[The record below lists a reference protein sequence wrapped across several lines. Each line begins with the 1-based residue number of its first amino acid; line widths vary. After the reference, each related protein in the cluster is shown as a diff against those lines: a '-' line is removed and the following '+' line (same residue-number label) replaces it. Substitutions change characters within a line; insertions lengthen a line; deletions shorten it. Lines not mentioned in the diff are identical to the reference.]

1 MGITLGFEVVSE
13 VYGICLSTLLMR
25 VWMMRGF
32 VIMEMIVGMI
42 ALTEQAKGGDVIL
55 VEYWKNE
62 GVPRDSWDTGK
73 SEVED
78 HDGIARWVIGLF
90 G

>member
-1 MGITLGFEVVSE
+1 
-13 VYGICLSTLLMR
+13 
-25 VWMMRGF
+25 MRGV

-55 VEYWKNE
+55 FEFWKNE
-62 GVPRDSWDTGK
+62 EVPRDSWDTGK

-78 HDGIARWVIGLF
+78 NGGIIRWVIRLF

>member
-1 MGITLGFEVVSE
+1 MGITLGFQVVREVD
-13 VYGICLSTLLMR
+13 GICLSTLLMR
-25 VWMMRGF
+25 VWTMRGF

-42 ALTEQAKGGDVIL
+42 ALTEQAKGVDVII
-55 VEYWKNE
+55 VKYWKNE

-78 HDGIARWVIGLF
+78 NGGITRWVIRLF